1 MRNKK
6 KKDFQIEM
14 IDDDSL
20 SGQAVDIEDMD
31 DDDDSVDKAAFSP
44 DQEDSAEFDGDEET
58 ESEEGEAQYGLKP
71 SEARENANEYDL
83 IRFYLHEI
91 ADHSL
96 LTREEEI
103 RIAKEIETGKRV
115 IARAILNSTLMMRE
129 IIRLGEDLQ
138 KGSLSIRDITSSLD
152 DSEGSDNA
160 SEEDVQLG
168 IRNSLNAI
176 VGLYGDNEQAKAQ
189 LEKATQKNR
198 KQLQDKIRKNNN
210 RMLIYLEDI
219 NLKGTQMEKML
230 SVARTYIERV
240 EKLQRESDS
249 LEKQKGAAATKARKA
264 LKGRLEDFLKMS
276 ETDTATLRKSLK
288 RIERGEQMT
297 HRARR
302 KLIESNLRLVVSIA
316 RRYINRGLP
325 FLDLIQEGNMGLMRA
340 VEKFEY
346 NRGYKFSTYATWW
359 IRQAITRA
367 LADQSRIIRIPVHMT
382 ETINRIVRTSRL
394 LVQDLGREPLP
405 EEIAEKVG
413 MTADKV
419 ARVLKISKDPI
430 SLETPIGDEED
441 SKLVDLIE
449 DANTTSP
456 VKVLEMSELKEI
468 INSALSSVLNTREE
482 SIVRLRFSI
491 DDEKEHTLE
500 EVGQEFQVTRERIRQ
515 IEVKAIKKLKR
526 AGRVYP
532 IKSYLEKA

>member
-6 KKDFQIEM
+6 KEGFHIKMVSDDRLSDPVIESVS
-14 IDDDSL
+14 DDNLNDD
-20 SGQAVDIEDMD
+20 GVFVDEQD
-31 DDDDSVDKAAFSP
+31 D
-44 DQEDSAEFDGDEET
+44 AEFADEEEVQ
-58 ESEEGEAQYGLKP
+58 ESVVKYGFSLGD
-71 SEARENANEYDL
+71 ARDNANEYDL

-96 LTREEEI
+96 LTREQEI
-103 RIAKEIETGKRV
+103 RIAKEIETGKRIV
-115 IARAILNSTLMMRE
+115 AKAILGSSLMLKE
-129 IIRLGEDLQ
+129 IIRLGEELQ
-138 KGSLSIRDITSSLD
+138 KGSLNIRDITNSID
-152 DSEGSDNA
+152 DADNA
-160 SEEDVQLG
+160 VEEEVQLG
-168 IRNSLNAI
+168 IRNSLIAI
-176 VGLYGDNEQAKAQ
+176 NKLYEENGQSKKELGSASLKKKKIL
-189 LEKATQKNR
+189 LEKMK
-198 KQLQDKIRKNNN
+198 KNNN
-210 RMLIYLEDI
+210 KMLGYLEDI
-219 NLKGTQMEKML
+219 NLNGTQMDRIL
-230 SVARTYIERV
+230 SVARGYIDRL
-240 EKLQRESDS
+240 EKLRHEFEALRKKKKSS
-249 LEKQKGAAATKARKA
+249 LTKAKKA
-264 LKGRLEDFLKMS
+264 LKGTMAEFFDES
-276 ETDTATLRKSLK
+276 ETDTGVLKKSLR
-288 RIERGEQMT
+288 RIEFGEQMT

-394 LVQDLGREPLP
+394 LVQELGREPMP

-413 MTADKV
+413 MQSDKV

-468 INSALSSVLNTREE
+468 INNALSSVLNTREE
-482 SIVRLRFSI
+482 SIVRLRFGI

-500 EVGQEFQVTRERIRQ
+500 EVGHEFKVTRERIRQ

>member
-31 DDDDSVDKAAFSP
+31 DDDESVDNASFSP
-44 DQEDSAEFDGDEET
+44 EQEDSAEFDGDEET
-58 ESEEGEAQYGLKP
+58 ESEEGDAQYGLKP

-103 RIAKEIETGKRV
+103 KIAKEIETGKRV

-176 VGLYGDNEQAKAQ
+176 VGLYGDNEQARAQ

-230 SVARTYIERV
+230 SVAHTYIERV
-240 EKLQRESDS
+240 EKLQRECDS
-249 LEKQKGAAATKARKA
+249 LEKQKGTAATKARKA

-482 SIVRLRFSI
+482 SIVRLRFGI

>member
-1 MRNKK
+1 MKIVGEERVPDPIAETMDGGKL
-6 KKDFQIEM
+6 DEDGVFAEEP
-14 IDDDSL
+14 DDTEFAEEEVQES
-20 SGQAVDIEDMD
+20 AV
-31 DDDDSVDKAAFSP
+31 K
-44 DQEDSAEFDGDEET
+44 
-58 ESEEGEAQYGLKP
+58 YGFNLND
-71 SEARENANEYDL
+71 ARENANEYDL

-96 LTREEEI
+96 LTREQEI
-103 RIAKEIETGKRV
+103 RIAKEIETGKRIV
-115 IARAILNSTLMMRE
+115 AKSILGSTLMLKE
-129 IIRLGEDLQ
+129 IIRLGDEIQ
-138 KGSLSIRDITSSLD
+138 KGSLNVRDITNALD
-152 DSEGSDNA
+152 DADNA
-160 SEEDVQLG
+160 VEEEVQLG
-168 IRNSLNAI
+168 IRNSLIAI
-176 VGLYGDNEQAKAQ
+176 NKLYEDNEQAQKELGQAALRKKKVL
-189 LEKATQKNR
+189 LERIK
-198 KQLQDKIRKNNN
+198 KNNGK
-210 RMLIYLEDI
+210 MLVYLEDI
-219 NLKGTQMEKML
+219 NLNATQMDRIL
-230 SVARTYIERV
+230 SVARSYIDR
-240 EKLQRESDS
+240 
-249 LEKQKGAAATKARKA
+249 LEKMRREFASLNNKKKPSPSKARKA
-264 LKGRLEDFLKMS
+264 LKGTMQELFVDS
-276 ETDTATLRKSLK
+276 GTDTGLLKKSLR
-288 RIERGEQMT
+288 RIEFGEQMT

-394 LVQDLGREPLP
+394 LVQELGREPLP

-413 MTADKV
+413 MQSDKV

-468 INSALSSVLNTREE
+468 ISSALSSVLNTREE
-482 SIVRLRFSI
+482 SIVRLRFGI

-500 EVGQEFQVTRERIRQ
+500 EVGHEFKVTRERIRQ

>member
-1 MRNKK
+1 MRDKK
-6 KKDFQIEM
+6 KKDFQIEL

-20 SGQAVDIEDMD
+20 SGPAIDIEDL
-31 DDDDSVDKAAFSP
+31 DDSDDVDTAVFSAEE
-44 DQEDSAEFDGDEET
+44 EDSAEFDADEEI
-58 ESEEGEAQYGLKP
+58 EVEEGEAQYGLKP

-103 RIAKEIETGKRV
+103 KIAKEIETGKRV
-115 IARAILNSTLMMRE
+115 IARAILNSTLMLRE

-138 KGSLSIRDITSSLD
+138 RGSLNIRDITSSLD
-152 DSEGSDNA
+152 DADNIA
-160 SEEDVQLG
+160 EEDVQQG

-176 VGLYGDNEQAKAQ
+176 VGLYGDNEQARAQ
-189 LEKATQKNR
+189 LEKASQKNR
-198 KQLQDKIRKNNN
+198 KPLQDRIRRNNN
-210 RMLIYLEDI
+210 KMLIYLEDI
-219 NLKGTQMEKML
+219 NLKGTQMEKIL
-230 SVARTYIERV
+230 SVARSYIERV
-240 EKLQRESDS
+240 EKLQREYDA
-249 LEKQKGAAATKARKA
+249 LQKQKGAAATKARKA
-264 LKGRLEDFLKMS
+264 LKQKLEEFLRAS
-276 ETDTATLRKSLK
+276 ETDTATLRKSLR
-288 RIERGEQMT
+288 RIELGEQMT

-405 EEIAEKVG
+405 EEIADKVG

-482 SIVRLRFSI
+482 SIVRLRFGI

-500 EVGQEFQVTRERIRQ
+500 EVGQEFKVTRERIRQ

>member
-1 MRNKK
+1 MSKK
-6 KKDFQIEM
+6 KKEALQTKAAPEERLTGSVIEM
-14 IDDDSL
+14 SDEKDTSEDKGYLNKDDLDKY
-20 SGQAVDIEDMD
+20 EDTEEEKSD
-31 DDDDSVDKAAFSP
+31 EAES
-44 DQEDSAEFDGDEET
+44 SA
-58 ESEEGEAQYGLKP
+58 QP
-71 SEARENANEYDL
+71 SAKFTFRLGNTKENANEYDL

-96 LTREEEI
+96 LTREQEI
-103 RIAKEIETGKRV
+103 RIAKEIETGKRIV
-115 IARAILNSTLMMRE
+115 AKSILSSSLMLKE
-129 IIRLGEDLQ
+129 LFELGEELRQ
-138 KGSLSIRDITSSLD
+138 GSLNVRDITNVLD
-152 DSEGSDNA
+152 ETDNML
-160 SEEDVQLG
+160 EEEVQLG
-168 IRNSLNAI
+168 INNAI
-176 VGLYGDNEQAKAQ
+176 NAINELYKDNERIKNEIEKASKKKKKTL
-189 LEKATQKNR
+189 LEKV
-198 KQLQDKIRKNNN
+198 KQNKSK
-210 RMLIYLEDI
+210 MVGYLGEI
-219 NLKGTQMEKML
+219 NLNGTQIERIL
-230 SVARTYIERV
+230 SVAKSYVDRL
-240 EKLQRESDS
+240 EKLRKEFNDI
-249 LEKQKGAAATKARKA
+249 KVKGATSVTKAKKDLRKRMGEFLEEA
-264 LKGRLEDFLKMS
+264 EVNTEKLK
-276 ETDTATLRKSLK
+276 KSLK
-288 RIERGEQMT
+288 RIELGEKMT
-297 HRARR
+297 YQARR

-382 ETINRIVRTSRL
+382 ETINRIVRSSRL
-394 LVQDLGREPLP
+394 LVQELGREPQP
-405 EEIAEKVG
+405 EEIAKRVG
-413 MTADKV
+413 MPIDKV

-456 VKVLEMSELKEI
+456 SKVLEMNELKGI
-468 INSALSSVLNTREE
+468 INSALSTVLNTREE
-482 SIVRLRFSI
+482 SVVRLRFGI
-491 DDEKEHTLE
+491 GDEKEHTLE
-500 EVGQEFQVTRERIRQ
+500 EVGNEYHVTRERIRQ

>member
-1 MRNKK
+1 MRHK
-6 KKDFQIEM
+6 KKDSFRM
-14 IDDDSL
+14 R
-20 SGQAVDIEDMD
+20 V
-31 DDDDSVDKAAFSP
+31 V
-44 DQEDSAEFDGDEET
+44 DEERT
-58 ESEEGEAQYGLKP
+58 PDPTVDSIDEDKIGDDIVFTAEEDDEEFAEEEVQESTVKYGFNLND
-71 SEARENANEYDL
+71 ARENANEYDL

-96 LTREEEI
+96 LTREQEI
-103 RIAKEIETGKRV
+103 RIAKEIETGKRIV
-115 IARAILNSTLMMRE
+115 AKAILGSPVMLRE
-129 IIRLGEDLQ
+129 IIRLGDEIQ
-138 KGSLSIRDITSSLD
+138 KGSLNVRDITNALD
-152 DSEGSDNA
+152 DADNA
-160 SEEDVQLG
+160 VEEELQLG
-168 IRNSLNAI
+168 IRNSLTAI
-176 VGLYGDNEQAKAQ
+176 NKLHEDNEQANKELGPASARKKKVL
-189 LEKATQKNR
+189 LERIKRNSA
-198 KQLQDKIRKNNN
+198 
-210 RMLIYLEDI
+210 RMLGYLEDI
-219 NLKGTQMEKML
+219 NLNATQMERIL
-230 SVARTYIERV
+230 SVARRYVDGGGQPGRLSEAPKKR
-240 EKLQRESDS
+240 K
-249 LEKQKGAAATKARKA
+249 KPAASKSAKTP
-264 LKGRLEDFLKMS
+264 KGRTKGIPADPV
-276 ETDTATLRKSLK
+276 TDTGLLGKSLK
-288 RIERGEQMT
+288 RIEFGEQMT
-297 HRARR
+297 YRARR

-394 LVQDLGREPLP
+394 LVQELGREPLP
-405 EEIAEKVG
+405 EEIADKVG
-413 MTADKV
+413 MQSDKV

-449 DANTTSP
+449 DSNTTSP

-468 INSALSSVLNTREE
+468 INHALSSVLNVREE
-482 SIVRLRFSI
+482 SIVRLRFGI

-500 EVGQEFQVTRERIRQ
+500 EVGHEFKVTRERIRQ

>member
-1 MRNKK
+1 MRNKNK
-6 KKDFQIEM
+6 QGVKIEM
-14 IDDDSL
+14 ADEEGL
-20 SGQAVDIEDMD
+20 SDVVIE
-31 DDDDSVDKAAFSP
+31 SGN
-44 DQEDSAEFDGDEET
+44 DGDVDDNIYAEDGVRLEYEEET
-58 ESEEGEAQYGLKP
+58 RESGAKYEFNL
-71 SEARENANEYDL
+71 SSARDNSNEYDL

-103 RIAKEIETGKRV
+103 RIAKEIETGKRMV
-115 IARAILNSTLMMRE
+115 AKGILNSSLLLKE
-129 IIRLGEDLQ
+129 IIILGELLQ
-138 KGSLSIRDITSSLD
+138 EGSINIRDITNSLD
-152 DSEGSDNA
+152 DSDN
-160 SEEDVQLG
+160 SVEDEIHHC
-168 IRNSLNAI
+168 IRNSI
-176 VGLYGDNEQAKAQ
+176 DSIRELYEANESYGEELSAASERKKKA
-189 LEKATQKNR
+189 L
-198 KQLQDKIRKNNN
+198 LHKIKKNNN
-210 RMLIYLEDI
+210 NILACLEEI
-219 NLKGTQMEKML
+219 NLNGFQMERIL
-230 SVARTYIERV
+230 SVAREYIDKM
-240 EKLQRESDS
+240 EKRANGHNGSHKGRGKSSRGKKEHRENVGDLHVDSELNVNMLQRS
-249 LEKQKGAAATKARKA
+249 LN
-264 LKGRLEDFLKMS
+264 
-276 ETDTATLRKSLK
+276 
-288 RIERGEQMT
+288 RIELGEFMT
-297 HRARR
+297 QRARR

-394 LVQDLGREPLP
+394 LVQELGREPMP

-413 MTADKV
+413 MQPDKV

-449 DANTTSP
+449 DSSMTSP
-456 VKVLEMSELKEI
+456 VRVLEMSELKEI
-468 INSALSSVLNTREE
+468 ISNALSSVLNTREE
-482 SIVRLRFSI
+482 SIVRLRFGI

-500 EVGQEFQVTRERIRQ
+500 EVGHEFKVTRERIRQ

-526 AGRVYP
+526 AGRIYP

>member
-6 KKDFQIEM
+6 NERFHIQMVDEDRLSDSGLEPVNDNNLGSEGVFAEGQ
-14 IDDDSL
+14 DD
-20 SGQAVDIEDMD
+20 VE
-31 DDDDSVDKAAFSP
+31 FS
-44 DQEDSAEFDGDEET
+44 DEEEIRDSAVKYGFGLGD
-58 ESEEGEAQYGLKP
+58 AKD
-71 SEARENANEYDL
+71 NANEYDL

-96 LTREEEI
+96 LTREQEI
-103 RIAKEIETGKRV
+103 RIAKEIETGKRI
-115 IARAILNSTLMMRE
+115 IANAILGSSLMLKE
-129 IIRLGEDLQ
+129 IIRLGEELQ
-138 KGSLSIRDITSSLD
+138 NGSLNVGDITSAID
-152 DSEGSDNA
+152 DSDTA
-160 SEEDVQLG
+160 VEEELQLG
-168 IRNSLNAI
+168 IRNSLTAI
-176 VGLYGDNEQAKAQ
+176 SKLYEENEQARKELDAASARKKKLL
-189 LEKATQKNR
+189 LEKIKKN
-198 KQLQDKIRKNNN
+198 KGS
-210 RMLIYLEDI
+210 MLGYLEDI
-219 NLKGTQMEKML
+219 NLNGAQMERIL
-230 SVARTYIERV
+230 SVTRSFIDRL
-240 EKLQRESDS
+240 EKLRYEFESEDKRKKSS
-249 LEKQKGAAATKARKA
+249 LSKAKKT
-264 LKGRLEDFLKMS
+264 LKGRIS
-276 ETDTATLRKSLK
+276 EFFSESESDTVMLRKSLR
-288 RIERGEQMT
+288 RIEFGEQMT

-316 RRYINRGLP
+316 RRYVNRGLP

-382 ETINRIVRTSRL
+382 DTINRIVRTSRL
-394 LVQDLGREPLP
+394 LVQELGREPMP
-405 EEIAEKVG
+405 EEIADKVG
-413 MTADKV
+413 MQSDKV

-449 DANTTSP
+449 DSSTNSP

-468 INSALSSVLNTREE
+468 INNALSSVLNTREE
-482 SIVRLRFSI
+482 SIVRLRFGI

-500 EVGQEFQVTRERIRQ
+500 EVGHEFKVTRERIRQ

>member
-6 KKDFQIEM
+6 KGGFQIKIAKDESDPNPVM
-14 IDDDSL
+14 DSMKEDKLEDDVVFVEE
-20 SGQAVDIEDMD
+20 QD
-31 DDDDSVDKAAFSP
+31 DVEFTEEEV
-44 DQEDSAEFDGDEET
+44 QEST
-58 ESEEGEAQYGLKP
+58 VKYGFGLND
-71 SEARENANEYDL
+71 ARENTNEYDL

-96 LTREEEI
+96 LSREQEI
-103 RIAKEIETGKRV
+103 RIAKEIETGKRIV
-115 IARAILNSTLMMRE
+115 AKAILGSSLMLKE
-129 IIRLGEDLQ
+129 IIRLGDELQ
-138 KGSLSIRDITSSLD
+138 KGSLNVRDITNSLD
-152 DSEGSDNA
+152 DADNA
-160 SEEDVQLG
+160 VEEEVQLG
-168 IRNSLNAI
+168 IRNSLIAI
-176 VGLYGDNEQAKAQ
+176 NKLYEDNELAKKELSSASIKKKKVT
-189 LEKATQKNR
+189 LEKIK
-198 KQLQDKIRKNNN
+198 KNNDK
-210 RMLIYLEDI
+210 MLGYLEDI
-219 NLKGTQMEKML
+219 NLNGTQMYRIL
-230 SVARTYIERV
+230 SVARNYVDRL
-240 EKLQRESDS
+240 EKLRRELDVLSNKKKSS
-249 LEKQKGAAATKARKA
+249 LSKAKKA
-264 LKGRLEDFLKMS
+264 LKGTMEEFFVDS
-276 ETDTATLRKSLK
+276 ETDTGLLKKSLR
-288 RIERGEQMT
+288 RIEFGEQMT

-394 LVQDLGREPLP
+394 LVQELGREPLP

-413 MTADKV
+413 MQSDKV

-449 DANTTSP
+449 DSNTTSP

-468 INSALSSVLNTREE
+468 INNALSSVLNTREE
-482 SIVRLRFSI
+482 SIVRLRFGI

-500 EVGQEFQVTRERIRQ
+500 EVGHEFKVTRERIRQ
-515 IEVKAIKKLKR
+515 IEVMAIKKLKR

>member
-6 KKDFQIEM
+6 KGGFHMKIVEEERVPDPVPDT
-14 IDDDSL
+14 IDDDKL
-20 SGQAVDIEDMD
+20 DLEGAFAEEPD
-31 DDDDSVDKAAFSP
+31 D
-44 DQEDSAEFDGDEET
+44 AEFAEEEVQ
-58 ESEEGEAQYGLKP
+58 ESAVKYGFSLND
-71 SEARENANEYDL
+71 ARENANEYDL

-96 LTREEEI
+96 LTREQEI
-103 RIAKEIETGKRV
+103 RIAKEIETGKRIV
-115 IARAILNSTLMMRE
+115 AKSILGSSLMLKE
-129 IIRLGEDLQ
+129 IIRLGEEIQ
-138 KGSLSIRDITSSLD
+138 KGSLNVRDITNALD
-152 DSEGSDNA
+152 DADNA
-160 SEEDVQLG
+160 VEEEVQLG
-168 IRNSLNAI
+168 IRNSLIAI
-176 VGLYGDNEQAKAQ
+176 NKLYEDNEEAQ
-189 LEKATQKNR
+189 KELAGATLRKKKVLLERIKKNSG
-198 KQLQDKIRKNNN
+198 
-210 RMLIYLEDI
+210 RMLVYLEDI
-219 NLKGTQMEKML
+219 NLNGTQMERIL
-230 SVARTYIERV
+230 SVARGYIDR
-240 EKLQRESDS
+240 
-249 LEKQKGAAATKARKA
+249 LEKFRRELTSIGNKKKSSLPKTKKTKA
-264 LKGRLEDFLKMS
+264 LKGTVEEFFVDPDTDSGLLK
-276 ETDTATLRKSLK
+276 KSLR
-288 RIERGEQMT
+288 RIEFGEQMT

-394 LVQDLGREPLP
+394 LVQELGREPLP

-413 MTADKV
+413 MQSDKV

-468 INSALSSVLNTREE
+468 ISSALSSVLNTREE
-482 SIVRLRFSI
+482 SIVRLRFGI

-500 EVGQEFQVTRERIRQ
+500 EVGHEFKVTRERIRQ

>member
-6 KKDFQIEM
+6 KDSFHMKIVGEERVPDPIAETMDGDKLDEDRVFAEEP
-14 IDDDSL
+14 DD
-20 SGQAVDIEDMD
+20 
-31 DDDDSVDKAAFSP
+31 
-44 DQEDSAEFDGDEET
+44 AEFAEEEVQ
-58 ESEEGEAQYGLKP
+58 ESAVKYGFNLND
-71 SEARENANEYDL
+71 ARENANEYDL

-96 LTREEEI
+96 LTREQEI
-103 RIAKEIETGKRV
+103 RIAKEIETGKRIV
-115 IARAILNSTLMMRE
+115 AKSILGSSLMLKE
-129 IIRLGEDLQ
+129 IIRLGDEIQ
-138 KGSLSIRDITSSLD
+138 KGSLNVRDITNALD
-152 DSEGSDNA
+152 DADNA
-160 SEEDVQLG
+160 VEEEVQLG
-168 IRNSLNAI
+168 IRNSLIAI
-176 VGLYGDNEQAKAQ
+176 NKLYEDNEEAQKELGQATLRKKKVL
-189 LEKATQKNR
+189 LERIK
-198 KQLQDKIRKNNN
+198 KNNGK
-210 RMLIYLEDI
+210 MLVYLEDI
-219 NLKGTQMEKML
+219 NLNATQMDRIL
-230 SVARTYIERV
+230 SVARSCIDRL
-240 EKLQRESDS
+240 EKLRREFAS
-249 LEKQKGAAATKARKA
+249 LNNKKKSSLSKAKKA
-264 LKGRLEDFLKMS
+264 LKGTMEEFFVDS
-276 ETDTATLRKSLK
+276 NTDTGLLKKSLR
-288 RIERGEQMT
+288 RIEFGEQMT

-394 LVQDLGREPLP
+394 LVQELGREPLP

-413 MTADKV
+413 MQSDKV

-430 SLETPIGDEED
+430 SLEPPIGDEED

-468 INSALSSVLNTREE
+468 ISSALSSVLNTREE
-482 SIVRLRFSI
+482 SIVRLRFGI

-500 EVGQEFQVTRERIRQ
+500 EVGHEFKVTRERIRQ

>member
-1 MRNKK
+1 MKVVDGEKVPDPNG
-6 KKDFQIEM
+6 EM
-14 IDDDSL
+14 MEEGKLDDES
-20 SGQAVDIEDMD
+20 
-31 DDDDSVDKAAFSP
+31 AFAEEP
-44 DQEDSAEFDGDEET
+44 GDAEFAEE
-58 ESEEGEAQYGLKP
+58 EIREGALKYGFHFND
-71 SEARENANEYDL
+71 ARENANEYDL

-96 LTREEEI
+96 LTREQEI
-103 RIAKEIETGKRV
+103 RIAKEIETGKRIV
-115 IARAILNSTLMMRE
+115 AKSILGSSLMLKE
-129 IIRLGEDLQ
+129 IIKLGDEVQ
-138 KGSLSIRDITSSLD
+138 KGSLNVRDITSVLD
-152 DSEGSDNA
+152 DADNA
-160 SEEDVQLG
+160 AEEEMQLG
-168 IRNSLNAI
+168 IRNSLIAI
-176 VGLYGDNEQAKAQ
+176 NKLYEDNQRAEKEIETSPVRKKKVI
-189 LEKATQKNR
+189 LERIKKNTA
-198 KQLQDKIRKNNN
+198 
-210 RMLIYLEDI
+210 RMLVYLEDI
-219 NLKGTQMEKML
+219 NLNATQMHRIL
-230 SVARTYIERV
+230 SVARSYIDRL
-240 EKLQRESDS
+240 EKLRREFAPLNNKSKPS
-249 LEKQKGAAATKARKA
+249 LPKAK
-264 LKGRLEDFLKMS
+264 
-276 ETDTATLRKSLK
+276 KSLK
-288 RIERGEQMT
+288 GKMGEFFVDPAIDAGLLKKSLRRIEFGEQMT

-394 LVQDLGREPLP
+394 LVQELGREPLP

-413 MTADKV
+413 MQPDKV

-449 DANTTSP
+449 DSSTTSP

-468 INSALSSVLNTREE
+468 ISNALSSVLNTREE
-482 SIVRLRFSI
+482 SIVRLRFGI

-500 EVGQEFQVTRERIRQ
+500 EVGHEFKVTRERIRQ

>member
-6 KKDFQIEM
+6 KDGFRMKIVDE
-14 IDDDSL
+14 DGVSD
-20 SGQAVDIEDMD
+20 AVVEPMD
-31 DDDDSVDKAAFSP
+31 DDKLDDGVFAEEP
-44 DQEDSAEFDGDEET
+44 DDAEFA
-58 ESEEGEAQYGLKP
+58 EGEVQESAVKYGFNLND
-71 SEARENANEYDL
+71 ARENANEYDL

-96 LTREEEI
+96 LTREQEI
-103 RIAKEIETGKRV
+103 RIAKEIETGKRIV
-115 IARAILNSTLMMRE
+115 AKAILGSPLMLRE
-129 IIRLGEDLQ
+129 IIKLGDEIQ
-138 KGSLSIRDITSSLD
+138 KGSLNVKDITNALD
-152 DSEGSDNA
+152 DADN
-160 SEEDVQLG
+160 SVEEEIQLG
-168 IRNSLNAI
+168 IRNSLIAINKLYDDNAR
-176 VGLYGDNEQAKAQ
+176 AKKEFDSASLRKKKVL
-189 LEKATQKNR
+189 LEKIK
-198 KQLQDKIRKNNN
+198 KNNDK
-210 RMLIYLEDI
+210 MLVYLEDI
-219 NLKGTQMEKML
+219 NLNATQMDRIL
-230 SVARTYIERV
+230 SVARSYVERQG
-240 EKLQRESDS
+240 KPKRE
-249 LEKQKGAAATKARKA
+249 LESHGGKRKSPLPKSKKA
-264 LKGRLEDFLKMS
+264 LKEPVGEYSADCDTGLLK
-276 ETDTATLRKSLK
+276 KSLK
-288 RIERGEQMT
+288 RIEFGEQMT

-394 LVQDLGREPLP
+394 LVQELGREPMP

-413 MTADKV
+413 MQSDKV

-449 DANTTSP
+449 DSNTTSP

-468 INSALSSVLNTREE
+468 INNALSSVLNTREE
-482 SIVRLRFSI
+482 SIVRLRFGI

-500 EVGQEFQVTRERIRQ
+500 EVGHEFKVTRERIRQ

>member
-1 MRNKK
+1 MSDKNKEDMEIK
-6 KKDFQIEM
+6 TVDEERLSDVVLDKGN
-14 IDDDSL
+14 DDDSDNQDNYDEEAQL
-20 SGQAVDIEDMD
+20 D
-31 DDDDSVDKAAFSP
+31 DGDDSKGSGTKYEFNLSSP
-44 DQEDSAEFDGDEET
+44 RDNS
-58 ESEEGEAQYGLKP
+58 S
-71 SEARENANEYDL
+71 EYDL

-115 IARAILNSTLMMRE
+115 VAKGILNSSLLLKE
-129 IIRLGEDLQ
+129 IIGLGVKLQ
-138 KGSLSIRDITSSLD
+138 EGSLDVRDITNSLD
-152 DSEGSDNA
+152 DADNSVEEEIHHCIKGSIEAIRELYEENERCRKELSDA
-160 SEEDVQLG
+160 SEKKKK
-168 IRNSLNAI
+168 SL
-176 VGLYGDNEQAKAQ
+176 LS
-189 LEKATQKNR
+189 
-198 KQLQDKIRKNNN
+198 KIKKNNN
-210 RMLIYLEDI
+210 KILTYLEEI
-219 NLKGTQMEKML
+219 NLNGLQMERILTVARGHIDRIEKSAKGQSGSSGKRRSKASKANKEMSENLSEILLESEMNLKML
-230 SVARTYIERV
+230 
-240 EKLQRESDS
+240 QR
-249 LEKQKGAAATKARKA
+249 
-264 LKGRLEDFLKMS
+264 
-276 ETDTATLRKSLK
+276 SLK
-288 RIERGEQMT
+288 RIELGELMT
-297 HRARR
+297 QRARR

-394 LVQDLGREPLP
+394 LVQELGREPMP

-413 MTADKV
+413 MQPDKV

-449 DANTTSP
+449 DSSTTSP

-468 INSALSSVLNTREE
+468 INNALSSVLNTREE
-482 SIVRLRFSI
+482 SIVRLRFGI

-500 EVGQEFQVTRERIRQ
+500 EVGHEFQVTRERIRQ

-526 AGRVYP
+526 AGRIYP

>member
-1 MRNKK
+1 
-6 KKDFQIEM
+6 
-14 IDDDSL
+14 
-20 SGQAVDIEDMD
+20 MD
-31 DDDDSVDKAAFSP
+31 
-44 DQEDSAEFDGDEET
+44 
-58 ESEEGEAQYGLKP
+58 
-71 SEARENANEYDL
+71 
-83 IRFYLHEI
+83 
-91 ADHSL
+91 
-96 LTREEEI
+96 
-103 RIAKEIETGKRV
+103 RI
-115 IARAILNSTLMMRE
+115 
-129 IIRLGEDLQ
+129 
-138 KGSLSIRDITSSLD
+138 
-152 DSEGSDNA
+152 
-160 SEEDVQLG
+160 
-168 IRNSLNAI
+168 
-176 VGLYGDNEQAKAQ
+176 
-189 LEKATQKNR
+189 
-198 KQLQDKIRKNNN
+198 
-210 RMLIYLEDI
+210 
-219 NLKGTQMEKML
+219 L
-230 SVARTYIERV
+230 SVARSYIDR
-240 EKLQRESDS
+240 
-249 LEKQKGAAATKARKA
+249 LEKMRREFASLNNKKKPSPSKAKKA
-264 LKGRLEDFLKMS
+264 LKGTMEELFVDS
-276 ETDTATLRKSLK
+276 DTDTGLLKKSLR
-288 RIERGEQMT
+288 RIEFGEQMT

-394 LVQDLGREPLP
+394 LVQELGREPLP

-413 MTADKV
+413 IQSDKV

-468 INSALSSVLNTREE
+468 ISSALSSVLNTREE
-482 SIVRLRFSI
+482 SIVRLRFGI

-500 EVGQEFQVTRERIRQ
+500 EVGHEFKVTRERIRQ

>member
-6 KKDFQIEM
+6 KDSFRMKIVDEERVPDRAVDSL
-14 IDDDSL
+14 DDDKL
-20 SGQAVDIEDMD
+20 EDDIVFAAEED
-31 DDDDSVDKAAFSP
+31 
-44 DQEDSAEFDGDEET
+44 DEEFT
-58 ESEEGEAQYGLKP
+58 EEEVQESAVKYGFNLNDAK
-71 SEARENANEYDL
+71 ENANEYDL

-96 LTREEEI
+96 LSREQEI
-103 RIAKEIETGKRV
+103 RIAKEIETGKRIV
-115 IARAILNSTLMMRE
+115 AKAILGSPVMLKE
-129 IIRLGEDLQ
+129 IIRLGDEIQ
-138 KGSLSIRDITSSLD
+138 KGSLNVRDITNVLD
-152 DSEGSDNA
+152 DADNA
-160 SEEDVQLG
+160 VEEELQLG
-168 IRNSLNAI
+168 IRNSLTAI
-176 VGLYGDNEQAKAQ
+176 NKLYEDNEQA
-189 LEKATQKNR
+189 NR
-198 KQLQDKIRKNNN
+198 ELGPASARKKKVLFERIKENNG
-210 RMLIYLEDI
+210 RMLGYLEDI
-219 NLKGTQMEKML
+219 NLNATQMERIL
-230 SVARTYIERV
+230 SVARRYIDKQ
-240 EKLQRESDS
+240 EKLRRESETLKNRKKPAVSKPGKSHKKKSEVIFLDPGSDS
-249 LEKQKGAAATKARKA
+249 GLLSKA
-264 LKGRLEDFLKMS
+264 
-276 ETDTATLRKSLK
+276 LK
-288 RIERGEQMT
+288 RIEFGEQMT

-382 ETINRIVRTSRL
+382 ETINRIVRTSRH
-394 LVQDLGREPLP
+394 LVQELGREPLP
-405 EEIAEKVG
+405 EEIADKVG
-413 MTADKV
+413 MQSDKV

-449 DANTTSP
+449 DSNTTSP

-468 INSALSSVLNTREE
+468 INHALSSVLNVREE
-482 SIVRLRFSI
+482 SIVRLRFGI

-500 EVGQEFQVTRERIRQ
+500 EVGHEFKVTRERIRQ

-532 IKSYLEKA
+532 IKGYLEKA